1 MAQLTA
7 TPALNIVREVLRA
20 FTRIMQEQV
29 STTNEAAHVDLPT
42 CCGTGCAV
50 CVLDYAAP
58 AAATQALAPAPAT
71 PANERTQYCNTGCLI
86 CVRDYPELVL
96 QTEPDT
102 QLLQLLEAIET
113 APQT

>member
-1 MAQLTA
+1 
-7 TPALNIVREVLRA
+7 
-20 FTRIMQEQV
+20 MQEQV
-29 STTNEAAHVDLPT
+29 STTNKLELPS

-50 CVLDYAAP
+50 CVLDYVTEYVAP
-58 AAATQALAPAPAT
+58 TTTTQTLASTPAF
-71 PANERTQYCNTGCLI
+71 PANERTQCCNTGCLI

-113 APQT
+113 VQPT